1 MLPVQK
7 RSPVFLGLRLPKRR
21 VAGLGKEQVTLRSQ
35 RPFAD
40 QLGDGVCNSPASPY
54 PAHPAELVGNL
65 AALDADQLR
74 LDGGRYRAG
83 RTVGDQY
90 VPRSA
95 LDLADRSDD
104 GGRAAGECFLQPA
117 APGVRAP
124 LVHRIAFLDRKSVV

>member
-7 RSPVFLGLRLPKRR
+7 RSPVFLGLRLPYRR
-21 VAGLGKEQVTLRSQ
+21 VAGLGKEQVTLRSR
-35 RPFAD
+35 RPS
-40 QLGDGVCNSPASPY
+40 CRPARGSGYAIRGALPY

-104 GGRAAGECFLQPA
+104 GGGAAGECFLQPA
-117 APGVRAP
+117 AP
-124 LVHRIAFLDRKSVV
+124 SV